1 MNVTQ
6 EQLRAG
12 RALLHLDQAELARRA
27 DVSPVTIRRIEAG
40 NGLPRVAP
48 ATLESVRRA
57 LEGAGA
63 EFIPHGVRR
72 RADDANREAL
82 FRDLQGISKASAAA
96 LRDKDVMTEADLYGE
111 DGLPA

>member
-1 MNVTQ
+1 MDVTQ

-27 DVSPVTIRRIEAG
+27 GVSLVTIRRIEAG
-40 NGLPRVAP
+40 SGLPRVSPVTLNSVRQA
-48 ATLESVRRA
+48 LES
-57 LEGAGA
+57 AGA

-72 RADDANREAL
+72 RVDDGDKEAL
-82 FRDLQGISKASAAA
+82 FRELQAISKASAAA
-96 LRDKDVMTEADLYGE
+96 LRGRCVMTEADLYGD